1 MTMMATT
8 KEVMMMTIMIPMILA
23 MMTVLAVKVV
33 VMVQVMPAVKMKPM
47 TISAALREMRSQK
60 NENRH
65 GKAINV
71 ASRDK

>member
-1 MTMMATT
+1 MMATT
-8 KEVMMMTIMIPMILA
+8 KEVMMTMMIPMILA

>member
-1 MTMMATT
+1 
-8 KEVMMMTIMIPMILA
+8 

>member
-1 MTMMATT
+1 MMTTT
-8 KEVMMMTIMIPMILA
+8 KEVTMIMTMMIPMISA
-23 MMTVLAVKVV
+23 IVMTVIAVKVV

-60 NENRH
+60 NKNCH

-71 ASRDK
+71 ANRDK